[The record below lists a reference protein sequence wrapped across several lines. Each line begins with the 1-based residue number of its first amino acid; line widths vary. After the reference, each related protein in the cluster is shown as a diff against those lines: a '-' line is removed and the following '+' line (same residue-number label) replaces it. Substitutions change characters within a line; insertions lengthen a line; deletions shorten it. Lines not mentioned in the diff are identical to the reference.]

1 MLITQSLIL
10 TGKFVELEPMDES
23 HRDDL
28 YSIAQDEAIW
38 TYFPDSAMGKNFNS
52 WFDKALMKSE
62 SGRQLAFVVRRKRDH
77 KIVGSTR
84 YYDIEPEHRRLKVG
98 YTWYITQA
106 QGTAVNPESKL
117 LLFTHAFEE
126 ININR
131 IALTTDARNMHSRAA
146 IKKLG
151 ATEEGT
157 LRQYMILKDG
167 HLRDMVVFSILR
179 NEWVA
184 VKEKLQMRLTQY

>member
-10 TGKFVELEPMDES
+10 SGKFVELEPLDDS
-23 HRDDL
+23 HREDL
-28 YSIAQDEAIW
+28 RIIAQDESIW
-38 TYFPDSAMGKNFNS
+38 TYFPDSAMGRNFDS
-52 WFDKALMKSE
+52 WFDKALMKSDN
-62 SGRQLAFVVRRKRDH
+62 GRQLAFIVRRKRDH
-77 KIVGSTR
+77 KVVGSTR

-126 ININR
+126 LNINR
-131 IALTTDARNMHSRAA
+131 LALTTDARNMHSRAA

-167 HLRDMVVFSILR
+167 FLRDMVVFSILR
-179 NEWVA
+179 SEWVA
-184 VKEKLQMRLTQY
+184 VKEKLNLRLTQY